1 MSTPTKV
8 RLRFPTVGKQRGEV
22 IEVESKAEAD
32 RLIANGTASAVKAEA
47 KPKQG

>member
-8 RLRFPTVGKQRGEV
+8 RLRFPTLGKKRGDV

-32 RLIANGTASAVKAEA
+32 RLIANGTARAYEA
-47 KPKQG
+47 PAKKG